1 MRSRVV
7 LLSTALAATALR
19 LCLALGDTQARRVAE
34 GHRSE
39 VATLA
44 SVRQAERLA
53 GLALID
59 GASGTARLL
68 AAVQGGWLH
77 PPAGLW
83 ECQEEMVDYMAIQ
96 RDLHG
101 KALIVLMTELP
112 RALPDGRTALVPM
125 PLFQVEHAPAC
136 AQPLQE
142 RSGSRGNALGPQTR
156 SRAGKAHLT
165 GGKAGGAAAAGAD
178 ADGEGPGAAV
188 GPAQVEEPQ
197 AGTTAAAADKALCML
212 HSELVAPSAGAGE
225 APEPEDWAA
234 WAALFEGGFSG
245 HEKRLAAELGIT
257 SGIVAA
263 NEAHKGGAAVRRWIE
278 ALPEEGR
285 AAYEGRLA
293 LLRPLARL

>member
-1 MRSRVV
+1 MYRGS
-7 LLSTALAATALR
+7 SQ
-19 LCLALGDTQARRVAE
+19 DE
-34 GHRSE
+34 
-39 VATLA
+39 
-44 SVRQAERLA
+44 
-53 GLALID
+53 
-59 GASGTARLL
+59 
-68 AAVQGGWLH
+68 QGG
-77 PPAGLW
+77 
-83 ECQEEMVDYMAIQ
+83 
-96 RDLHG
+96 
-101 KALIVLMTELP
+101 ELGCSP
-112 RALPDGRTALVPM
+112 RAPSGAPPSETAQP
-125 PLFQVEHAPAC
+125 QVEHAPAC

-263 NEAHKGGAAVRRWIE
+263 NEAHKGGAAVSAGVRRLPPPCSPWLLPRNIHQLGHQDDAGKVFLAALRRRQQREQAFISCPALLRQVRRWIE